1 MKWGC
6 RGQGKVLEMGASQDS
21 QGSKAGREPL
31 PAPLLPIPLRNPEP
45 QAEVCKTL
53 PGVIAGY
60 TEQSEELKTYFHCII
75 KTCKGREEAA
85 QGSTWPWVEEHQTL
99 GHSSLSG
106 PEMGLAMQL
115 CRVDTQDRC
124 HC

>member
-1 MKWGC
+1 MGK
-6 RGQGKVLEMGASQDS
+6 GKVLETGTSQDS
-21 QGSKAGREPL
+21 QDSETGRELL
-31 PAPLLPIPLRNPEP
+31 PAPLLPISLRNPVP
-45 QAEVCKTL
+45 KAEMCKTL

-85 QGSTWPWVEEHQTL
+85 QGYLAL
-99 GHSSLSG
+99 GWGVPNPVAFSG